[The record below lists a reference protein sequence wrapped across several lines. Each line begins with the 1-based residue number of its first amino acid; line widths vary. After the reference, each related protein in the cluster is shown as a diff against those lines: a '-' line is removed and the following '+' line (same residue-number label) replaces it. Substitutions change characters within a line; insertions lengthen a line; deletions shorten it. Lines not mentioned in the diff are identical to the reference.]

1 MILVWLIALPL
12 SAGVFAWL
20 LGRRNPLIARW
31 LSVSAL
37 ALQLI
42 LALIIWSEHFGRA
55 TFLESGNWLIEFH
68 ADWIPQFGIS
78 LFLAV
83 DGLSL
88 LMILLTAVLGII
100 SVLAS
105 WSEIQERVAFFHFN
119 LLWVLAGVTGV
130 FLALDLFLFYF
141 FWEMMLIPMYFL
153 IGIWGHENRIYA
165 AIKFFIFTQASGLLM
180 LVAIVGL
187 YFIHHNNTG
196 VFTFNYLDL
205 LNTSLTPGAAKLL
218 MLGFFA
224 AFAVKLPAFPFH
236 TWLPDAHTE
245 APTAGSV
252 ILAGLLLKTGA
263 YGFLRFVLPLFPDA
277 AASLAPIAMT
287 LGVIS
292 IIYGAVLAFA
302 QNDLKRLVAYT
313 SVSHLGF
320 VLLGVFAWNE
330 LALQGVIMQMICHGF
345 STGALFILAGV
356 VQEHIHTRD
365 MNRMG
370 GLWETVPRMGGV
382 AMFFAM
388 ASLGLPGLGNF
399 VGEFLVLVGAF
410 RASASLTIL
419 AATGLIAAT
428 VYALWI
434 IQRTFHGEK
443 RKVWQLPDL
452 SPRHLLIFGAM
463 MIILLWLG
471 LFPKPVLDTAQP
483 AIVNLQQ
490 RFSISSNTE
499 RKPAE
504 AVLVVSPPGGES
516 SEEVD
521 SESP

>member
-1 MILVWLIALPL
+1 MILLWLIALPL
-12 SAGVFAWL
+12 IAGVLAWL
-20 LGRRNPLIARW
+20 LGRRNPMIARW

-37 ALQLI
+37 AVQLV
-42 LALIIWSEHFGRA
+42 LAMTLWGQHFGHIS
-55 TFLESGNWLIEFH
+55 FLEEGAWLTEFH
-68 ADWIPQFGIS
+68 AAWIPQLGIS
-78 LFLAV
+78 LFLAL
-83 DGLSL
+83 DGVNL
-88 LMILLTAVLGII
+88 LMILLTAFLGLI

-119 LLWVLAGVTGV
+119 LLWVLTGVTGV
-130 FLALDLFLFYF
+130 FLAMDLFLFYF

-180 LVAIVGL
+180 LIAIVGL
-187 YFIHHNNTG
+187 YFVHYNHTG

-205 LNTSLTPGAAKLL
+205 LGTSLTPKAARLL
-218 MLGFFA
+218 MLGFFI
-224 AFAVKLPAFPFH
+224 AFVVKLPAFPFH

-277 AASLAPIAMT
+277 SAAFAPVAMA

-292 IIYGAVLAFA
+292 ILYGAILAFA

-320 VLLGVFAWNE
+320 VLLGVFAWND

-345 STGALFILAGV
+345 STGALFVLVGV
-356 VQEHIHTRD
+356 LQEHIHTRD
-365 MNRMG
+365 INRMG
-370 GLWETVPRMGGV
+370 GLWETAPRMGGV

-410 RASASLTIL
+410 RASAILTIL

-434 IQRTFHGEK
+434 IQESFHGEK
-443 RKVWQLPDL
+443 REEWKIPDL
-452 SPRHLLIFGAM
+452 SPRNLLIFGS
-463 MIILLWLG
+463 MIIILAWLG

-483 AIVNLQQ
+483 ALVNLRQ
-490 RFSISSNTE
+490 RFFISSG
-499 RKPAE
+499 AE
-504 AVLVVSPPGGES
+504 NKRAETVLDAYPEKDES
-516 SEEVD
+516 SEEVE
-521 SESP
+521 SELP